1 MADKNAIFDKV
12 KEIVVDQSD
21 VKAEDIKMDTNFK
34 ENLDLDSLD
43 LFEIVD
49 ALEDEYDIEIDSDN
63 DIETVNQLVDY
74 VAKQL
79 DEK

>member
-21 VKAEDIKMDTNFK
+21 VKAEDIKMETNFK
-34 ENLDLDSLD
+34 DELDLDSLD
-43 LFEIVD
+43 LFEIID

-63 DIETVNQLVDY
+63 DIATVQQLVDY
-74 VAKQL
+74 VAGKV
-79 DEK
+79 EE